1 MGRRHNT
8 IVLIPTA
15 SMIDLSIAGL
25 IVAFSSSMT
34 YGIIQWFRR
43 VKNKK
48 GFSM

>member
-1 MGRRHNT
+1 MRRRHPT

-15 SMIDLSIAGL
+15 SMIDMGITGL
-25 IVAFSSSMT
+25 MVAFKSSMT